1 MKEKEKNKNNDTVP
15 SLEQIQK
22 FYNNATLQKY
32 ADLSEII
39 CEKMTFLKK
48 ECPHALSHCFD
59 DCIKDYL
66 DSDKNHLTEFL
77 NIGQQGNTQRDLKIF
92 LKKCLKDN
100 KKCVLKKVNY
110 YDNETC
116 SVIETSCAQLY
127 IDIVNSDDATL
138 PDVSETCKKAE
149 KNKKSFLAKTRQTI
163 SESGNKESGNKESG
177 NKEPKQNVMI
187 LPLILSF
194 VIGALLSGLI
204 VFVLLKKKK

>member
-1 MKEKEKNKNNDTVP
+1 MKEKNKKNDDVP
-15 SLEQIQK
+15 SLDQINK
-22 FYNNATLQKY
+22 FYDNATLQKY

-39 CEKMTFLKK
+39 CKKMTFLKK

-59 DCIKDYL
+59 DCIKDYI

-77 NIGQQGNTQRDLKIF
+77 NIGQKGNTQRELKIF

-100 KKCVLKKVNY
+100 KKCALKKVNY

-138 PDVSETCKKAE
+138 PGVSETCKKAE
-149 KNKKSFLAKTRQTI
+149 KNKKSFLAKARQTI
-163 SESGNKESGNKESG
+163 SENSKNKESG